1 MQGTTFQKLLV
12 VVVVVVVVVT
22 WEGIHVSALRSQMM
36 SNDFCVS

>member
-1 MQGTTFQKLLV
+1 MRKI
-12 VVVVVVVVVT
+12 VT